1 MALRLHNTLSRK
13 VEPFETLQPGRVS
26 LYTCGPTVYNYAHIG
41 NFRTFLFEDL
51 LRRWLEASGYDVF
64 QIMNLTDVDDRTIA
78 AAREKGVP
86 LRKHV
91 EQYIDA
97 FHQDRRYLRI
107 RDASVYPR
115 ATDFI
120 GPMVALVEGLLQKGV
135 AYKGED
141 GSVYFSIARFPAY
154 GRLSRLDTRQL
165 KAGAS
170 QRVSSDEYSKEDAR
184 DFALWKAPEPGDEE
198 VGAVWGAPFG
208 RGRPGWHLECSAMAL
223 ELIRERWGIDVL
235 DIHAGG
241 VDLIFPHHEDEI
253 AQSCAYT
260 GKDQFARYWLHGEFL
275 DIEGT
280 KMSKRYGNI
289 LTPRDLRE
297 DGVAAEAIR
306 LLMFGTH
313 YRKKLD
319 WSDDA
324 LAAAREGSHRLG
336 EFQNRLLQAGSQ
348 TDSPRFARAATQ
360 LGKDLAEALDD
371 DLNAPRAVAA
381 MFAFMNE
388 GNAAMDAGDRPGPAA
403 IAAWGRAE
411 GVLGVTS
418 EVVSMKITGTGST
431 ASSGVVTR
439 GEGTIELLET
449 PPADQSEEFQ
459 KAWALQW
466 ASRRKQAKDARNYPE
481 ADRIRV
487 LLRAA
492 GWEVRDARDGSI
504 DVVRIRRAS

>member
-1 MALRLHNTLSRK
+1 MGLRLYNTLSRK
-13 VEPFETLQPGRVS
+13 VEPFEPLQPGRVS
-26 LYTCGPTVYNYAHIG
+26 LYTCGPTVYQYAHIG

-51 LRRWLEASGYDVF
+51 LRRWLEASGYEVF
-64 QIMNLTDVDDRTIA
+64 HVMNLTDVDDKTIRDA
-78 AAREKGVP
+78 AAKGVP
-86 LRKHV
+86 LREYVQH
-91 EQYIDA
+91 YIDA
-97 FHQDRRYLRI
+97 FHEDRRYLRI
-107 RDASVYPR
+107 RDASAYPR
-115 ATDFI
+115 ATDYI
-120 GPMVALVEGLLQKGV
+120 GPMVALVEGLLKKGV

-141 GSVYFSIARFPAY
+141 RSVYFSIAKFPSY
-154 GRLSRLDTRQL
+154 GRLSRLDTREL

-170 QRVSSDEYSKEDAR
+170 QRVRSDEYTKEDAR

-198 VGAVWGAPFG
+198 VGAVWEAPFG

-223 ELIRERWGIDVL
+223 ALIGGHWGTDVL

-297 DGVAAEAIR
+297 DGVPAEALR

-324 LAAAREGSHRLG
+324 LAGAREGSHRLG
-336 EFQNRLLQAGSQ
+336 EFQNRLLQAKSQ
-348 TDSPRFARAATQ
+348 ADSPRFIRAAEQ
-360 LGKDLAEALDD
+360 LGKDLAQALDD

-381 MFAFMNE
+381 LFAYMNE
-388 GNAAMDAGDRPGPAA
+388 GNAALDAGERPGPAA
-403 IAAWGRAE
+403 VSAWERAE
-411 GVLGVTS
+411 GVLGVASRVVAMKVKADADATAVSAELS
-418 EVVSMKITGTGST
+418 EV
-431 ASSGVVTR
+431 
-439 GEGTIELLET
+439 
-449 PPADQSEEFQ
+449 PPADPGAAENWAR
-459 KAWALQW
+459 AWAT
-466 ASRRKQAKDARNYPE
+466 RRARHKTARNYAE
-481 ADRIRV
+481 ADRIRA
-487 LLRAA
+487 LL
-492 GWEVRDARDGSI
+492 GDNGFQVRDSRDGSI
-504 DVVRIRRAS
+504 EVVRIAAPKS

>member
-1 MALRLHNTLSRK
+1 MALRLYNTLSRQ
-13 VEPFETLQPGRVS
+13 VERFEPLQKGRVS

-51 LRRWLEASGYDVF
+51 LRRWLEASGYEVF

-78 AAREKGVP
+78 AAREKAVR
-86 LRKHV
+86 LRDHV
-91 EQYIDA
+91 QHYIDA
-97 FHQDRRYLRI
+97 FHEDRRYLRI
-107 RDASVYPR
+107 KDASAYPR

-120 GPMVALVEGLLQKGV
+120 GPMVAMVEGLLKKGV

-141 GSVYFSIARFPAY
+141 GSVYFSIAKFPAY
-154 GRLSRLDTRQL
+154 GRLSRLDTREL

-170 QRVSSDEYSKEDAR
+170 QRVRSDEYSKEDAR
-184 DFALWKAPEPGDEE
+184 DFALWKASEPGDEE
-198 VGAVWGAPFG
+198 VGAAWDAPFG

-223 ELIRERWGIDVL
+223 ALVGGHWGTDVL
-235 DIHAGG
+235 DMHAGG

-260 GKDQFARYWLHGEFL
+260 GRDQFARYWLHGEFL

-289 LTPRDLRE
+289 LTPRDLRDE
-297 DGVAAEAIR
+297 DVPAEAIR

-336 EFQNRLLQAGSQ
+336 QFQNRLREHRAAS
-348 TDSPRFARAATQ
+348 DSPRFAQAAER
-360 LGKDLAEALDD
+360 LARDVGEALDD

-381 MFAFMNE
+381 MFAYMNE
-388 GNAAMDAGDRPGPAA
+388 GNAALDAGDRPGPGSVS
-403 IAAWGRAE
+403 AWEKAE
-411 GVLGVTS
+411 EVLGVASKVT
-418 EVVSMKITGTGST
+418 VLKVT
-431 ASSGVVTR
+431 AGG
-439 GEGTIELLET
+439 GEGIAAQLSGT
-449 PPADQSEEFQ
+449 PPSDPAAAES
-459 KAWALQW
+459 WARDW
-466 ASRRKQAKDARNYPE
+466 ATRRAQAKSARNYAE
-481 ADRIRV
+481 ADRIRA
-487 LLRAA
+487 LL
-492 GWEVRDARDGSI
+492 GQHGFQVRDSRDGSI
-504 DVVRIRRAS
+504 EVVRAALPKA

>member
-1 MALRLHNTLSRK
+1 MGLRLYNTLSRK
-13 VEPFETLQPGRVS
+13 VEPFEPLQPGRVS
-26 LYTCGPTVYNYAHIG
+26 LYTCGPTVYQYAHIG

-51 LRRWLEASGYDVF
+51 LRRWLEASGYEVF
-64 QIMNLTDVDDRTIA
+64 HVMNLTDVDDKTIRDA
-78 AAREKGVP
+78 AAKGVP
-86 LRKHV
+86 LREYVQH
-91 EQYIDA
+91 YIDA
-97 FHQDRRYLRI
+97 FHEDRRYLRI
-107 RDASVYPR
+107 RDASAYPR
-115 ATDFI
+115 ATDYI
-120 GPMVALVEGLLQKGV
+120 GPMVALVEGLLKKGI

-141 GSVYFSIARFPAY
+141 RSVYFSIAKFPSY
-154 GRLSRLDTRQL
+154 GRLSRLDTREL

-170 QRVSSDEYSKEDAR
+170 QRVRSDEYTKEDAR

-198 VGAVWGAPFG
+198 VGAVWEAPFG

-223 ELIRERWGIDVL
+223 ALIGGHWGTDVL

-297 DGVAAEAIR
+297 DGVPAEALR

-324 LAAAREGSHRLG
+324 LAGAREGSHRLG
-336 EFQNRLLQAGSQ
+336 EFQNRLLQAKSQ
-348 TDSPRFARAATQ
+348 ADSPRFIRAAEQ
-360 LGKDLAEALDD
+360 LGKDLAQALDD

-381 MFAFMNE
+381 LFAYMNE
-388 GNAAMDAGDRPGPAA
+388 GNAALDAGERPGPAA
-403 IAAWGRAE
+403 VSAWERAE
-411 GVLGVTS
+411 GVLGVASRVVAMKVKADADATAVSAELS
-418 EVVSMKITGTGST
+418 EV
-431 ASSGVVTR
+431 
-439 GEGTIELLET
+439 
-449 PPADQSEEFQ
+449 PPADPGAAENWAR
-459 KAWALQW
+459 AWAT
-466 ASRRKQAKDARNYPE
+466 RRARHKTARNYAE
-481 ADRIRV
+481 ADRIRA
-487 LLRAA
+487 LL
-492 GWEVRDARDGSI
+492 GDNGFQVRDSRDGSI
-504 DVVRIRRAS
+504 EVVRIAAPKS